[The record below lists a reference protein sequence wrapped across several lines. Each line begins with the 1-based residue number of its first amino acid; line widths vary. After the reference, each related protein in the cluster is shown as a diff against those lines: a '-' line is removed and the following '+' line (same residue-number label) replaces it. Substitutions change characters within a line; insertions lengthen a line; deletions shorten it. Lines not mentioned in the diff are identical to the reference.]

1 MALQTLS
8 VLVTRPQGQASSL
21 LADIEAAGG
30 KASHCPVIDIVE
42 LNDADQL
49 QHCKQTIMALDEF
62 QHVIFISTNA
72 VHYGMEWI
80 HQYWPQLPVDIHW
93 HGIGKKTVA
102 QLIEQ
107 GVPCS
112 PYALDGAMNSEALL
126 QTKRLQQLAQQ
137 KVLIIRGV
145 GGRDYLA
152 EQLTQRGADVSYAE
166 CYRRVLPALADGE
179 LVALLKQQAIN
190 TVCLNSGESVTNFY
204 QLMGDNKISDITIVV
219 PGDRVAAIAKQLG
232 FSSIAIADNASDQS
246 MLKALYNL

>member
-1 MALQTLS
+1 MPTSYNTADKSLWRWTNSSMSFLS
-8 VLVTRPQGQASSL
+8 APMRFTMVWSGFINTGRSSRL
-21 LADIEAAGG
+21 
-30 KASHCPVIDIVE
+30 
-42 LNDADQL
+42 
-49 QHCKQTIMALDEF
+49 
-62 QHVIFISTNA
+62 IFIGT
-72 VHYGMEWI
+72 VLE
-80 HQYWPQLPVDIHW
+80 
-93 HGIGKKTVA
+93 KKTVA

-126 QTKRLQQLAQQ
+126 QTKSLQQLAQQ

-179 LVALLKQQAIN
+179 LVALFKQQAIN